1 MSKTFESQVM
11 KAQNLAEEMKKHL
24 NELSAKGVKQET
36 LDLLIKTSEEAI
48 RISREVDEL
57 RDAASKKLREANM
70 VLGDVKAK
78 YNELRMVVRNN
89 YPIDKWCEFGLMD
102 KR

>member
-1 MSKTFESQVM
+1 MSKTFETQVM
-11 KAQNLAEEMKKHL
+11 KVRNLAEEMKKHL

-36 LDLLIKTSEEAI
+36 LDSLIKTSEEAI
-48 RISREVDEL
+48 RISREVDVL

-70 VLGDVKAK
+70 VLDDVKVK

>member
-1 MSKTFESQVM
+1 M

-36 LDLLIKTSEEAI
+36 LDLLIKKREEAI
-48 RISREVDEL
+48 CISREVDTL
-57 RDAASKKLREANM
+57 RIDASNKLREANK
-70 VLGDVKAK
+70 VLSDVKEC
-78 YNELRMVVRNN
+78 YNELRMIIRNN
-89 YPIDKWCEFGLMD
+89 YPIDKWNSFGLID